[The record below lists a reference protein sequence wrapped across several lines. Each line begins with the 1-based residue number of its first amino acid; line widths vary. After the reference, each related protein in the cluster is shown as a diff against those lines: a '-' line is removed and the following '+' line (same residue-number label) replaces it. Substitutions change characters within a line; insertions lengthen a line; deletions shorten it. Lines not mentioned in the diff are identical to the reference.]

1 MNSVICFVI
10 KLHLYFKCVFVYLK
24 TFTRKELNTPS
35 QLNTNT
41 LDDTSAVPGV
51 VGKWKVIRI
60 GLEVLGLEEVSEL
73 LERRLLVIVVLVNGD
88 EAVADGALELDAV
101 LRALGLLDDDPEEL
115 LDGRRGRRRGPR
127 RRRRPGIARRPSC
140 PSSSAGGPPA
150 RRCWPCQGRR
160 RWRCTW
166 SAGSGSR
173 CPWCLQQ
180 VWQMTWLLVQSCRA
194 EGRADRC
201 LSCMHAYIHTYIPT
215 YIHTYRWLG
224 AREGCRRWSAPG
236 TGCLPR
242 WRSPPLSP
250 QRIMQQLQG
259 NWWSDRG

>member
-1 MNSVICFVI
+1 M
-10 KLHLYFKCVFVYLK
+10 CVCILENFYTKRTEHTQSTEYEYTRRYLCSS
-24 TFTRKELNTPS
+24 RSCWEVQGDN
-35 QLNTNT
+35 
-41 LDDTSAVPGV
+41 
-51 VGKWKVIRI
+51 RI

-160 RWRCTW
+160 RWRCT
-166 SAGSGSR
+166 
-173 CPWCLQQ
+173 
-180 VWQMTWLLVQSCRA
+180 
-194 EGRADRC
+194 
-201 LSCMHAYIHTYIPT
+201 
-215 YIHTYRWLG
+215 
-224 AREGCRRWSAPG
+224 
-236 TGCLPR
+236 
-242 WRSPPLSP
+242 
-250 QRIMQQLQG
+250 
-259 NWWSDRG
+259 